1 MDQFFVFL
9 FLAALSGLGCLY
21 LSAWTSFPPLLN
33 IMMHN
38 PPAFPRKKT
47 VLLGSSNPVKFT

>member
-33 IMMHN
+33 IMMHI
-38 PPAFPRKKT
+38 PPAFSEKKT
-47 VLLGSSNPVKFT
+47 VLPGSSNPVKFT